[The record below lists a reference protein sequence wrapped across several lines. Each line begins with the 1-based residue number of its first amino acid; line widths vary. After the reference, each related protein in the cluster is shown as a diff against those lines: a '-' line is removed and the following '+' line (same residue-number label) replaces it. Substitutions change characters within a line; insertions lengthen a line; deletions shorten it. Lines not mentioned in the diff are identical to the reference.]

1 MSKLKEQL
9 EVDIKRFLENIENQ
23 NENDKL
29 QTLRN
34 LFDKYLHLNTSDYLM
49 DHSDL
54 FSIIS
59 SSKKKFS
66 EENVPVKLGSNKR
79 VVNQQDLPNLF
90 IIEATIGHLKKKDCL
105 KKMAK
110 FDKKKGK

>member
-34 LFDKYLHLNTSDYLM
+34 LFDKYLHLSTSDYLM

-59 SSKKKFS
+59 SAKKKFS
-66 EENVPVKLGSNKR
+66 EENVPIKIGSSKR
-79 VVNQQDLPNLF
+79 TVSQQDLPNF
-90 IIEATIGHLKKKDCL
+90 FVIEATVGHLNRKGCL
-105 KKMAK
+105 KKLAK